1 MRAYYFHCHYLIDSL
16 LYIFGIL
23 RFYELT
29 WNLVKLPSLLAIVDY
44 DLMKILTQKP
54 SSFIWCNNRETFNFN
69 FSDLKNIVHKIRTSK
84 NSVGICSDNQ
94 ILLVPNKSY
103 EKPPEPVCIYLQSG
117 FEKIPIAN
125 SSATKAPKEIYQI
138 IIKPDL
144 KRAKTFLKD
153 FFFFQKEIEY
163 LIKKTA

>member
-1 MRAYYFHCHYLIDSL
+1 MILLTTDIIFAGISFTYEIEALINNARLLFSL
-16 LYIFGIL
+16 SLFNWFSFIYFGIL
-23 RFYELT
+23 RFYQLT

-84 NSVGICSDNQ
+84 NSVGICSQNQ

-103 EKPPEPVCIYLQSG
+103 EKPPEPVCI
-117 FEKIPIAN
+117 
-125 SSATKAPKEIYQI
+125 
-138 IIKPDL
+138 
-144 KRAKTFLKD
+144 
-153 FFFFQKEIEY
+153 
-163 LIKKTA
+163 